1 MTNLLNALRSKGI
14 ACQMENLGGGIEGIA
29 FPGTDYFISRSEE
42 DPTTFHLTNGED
54 NGEANVYFTAKEII
68 VVVTRW

>member
-1 MTNLLNALRSKGI
+1 MTNLLNDLHARRI

-29 FPGTDYFISRSEE
+29 FPGTDYFISQDEE